1 MKYLKSFNE
10 SGIADNLISE
20 LSSKIKEFIT
30 IFYPNI
36 KDADGN
42 IRNFLPVISANQ
54 SKYGKQIEVTF
65 TLGQRQLYG
74 VKYSDVNSDFK
85 QLNFLYEIMDI
96 IKEVEGSNKVTLI
109 GFYYFG
115 NKVMGAK
122 DGKLK
127 TIEDVSDKFDKAL
140 DELDANPDVEERI
153 ISFWFNIK

>member
-10 SGIADNLISE
+10 SGIPDNLISE
-20 LSSKIKEFIT
+20 LSSKIKEFIP
-30 IFYPNI
+30 ILYPNI

-65 TLGQRQLYG
+65 RLDYG
-74 VKYSDVNSDFK
+74 VDYSDVNADFK
-85 QLNFLYEIMDI
+85 QLNFVYEIMDI

-127 TIEDVSDKFDKAL
+127 TIEDVSDKFDKVL
-140 DELDANPDVEERI
+140 DELDVNPDVSDRI

>member
-65 TLGQRQLYG
+65 TLGQGQLYG
-74 VKYSDVNSDFK
+74 VKYSDVNADFK
-85 QLNFLYEIMDI
+85 QLNFIYEITDI
-96 IKEVEGSNKVTLI
+96 IKEVEVSNKVTLI

-140 DELDANPDVEERI
+140 DELDANPDVEDRI

>member
-65 TLGQRQLYG
+65 TLGQGQRYG
-74 VKYSDVNSDFK
+74 VKYSDVNADFK
-85 QLNFLYEIMDI
+85 QLNFIYEIMDI
-96 IKEVEGSNKVTLI
+96 IKEVEVSNKVTLI

>member
-65 TLGQRQLYG
+65 TLGQGQLYG
-74 VKYSDVNSDFK
+74 VKYSDVNADFK
-85 QLNFLYEIMDI
+85 QLNFIYEITDI
-96 IKEVEGSNKVTLI
+96 IKEVEVSNKVTLI